1 MNNKFLKTL
10 NKVSKESQLSKGQNQ
25 NSEEVRTVM
34 IKDDNGVLISHPT
47 VNSSEG
53 KLMKNDLKYNQKR
66 GRDFCE
72 NYSPYYE
79 KPISSLRPS
88 YRRGGRFGC

>member
-1 MNNKFLKTL
+1 MNNKFLKIL
-10 NKVSKESQLSKGQNQ
+10 NKVRKESQLSKGQNQ

-34 IKDDNGVLISHPT
+34 IKDENGVLVSHPT

-53 KLMKNDLKYNQKR
+53 KLMKIDLKYNQKR

-79 KPISSLRPS
+79 KPISSLRPF